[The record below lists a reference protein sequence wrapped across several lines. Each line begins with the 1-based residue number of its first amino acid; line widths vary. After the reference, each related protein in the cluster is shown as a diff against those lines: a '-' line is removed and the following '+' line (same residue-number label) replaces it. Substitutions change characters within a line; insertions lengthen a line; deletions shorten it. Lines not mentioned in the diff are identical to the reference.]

1 MEARRRHALAQLE
14 DGVSLHKVALPLRC
28 AASSAN
34 PEVGVWSH
42 ANRTLANGRPDDHY
56 SLHADVRASLVAIRN
71 LRRFLRGC
79 VTGSGLPPSLN

>member
-1 MEARRRHALAQLE
+1 M
-14 DGVSLHKVALPLRC
+14 
-28 AASSAN
+28 
-34 PEVGVWSH
+34 WSH